1 MRKKDENLRDTLLDL
16 ARKLADTEGIDAVNI
31 RSLAGMAG
39 VATGTVYNYF
49 SSKDE
54 ILLALTEEYW
64 QQTLAEMKHVITG
77 DSFCSQLEEI
87 YGFLKER
94 MNQWAGRLMN
104 SLGNVETA
112 GHARMVSMQSVLESD
127 FIRWMEKDPD
137 VRKDIWDEAFTK
149 EQFAHFI
156 MMNLMLLLKSK
167 APDIRFLILV
177 IRRAIY

>member
-1 MRKKDENLRDTLLDL
+1 MRKKDENLRDTLLDF

-54 ILLALTEEYW
+54 ILLELTEEYW
-64 QQTLAEMKHVITG
+64 RQTLVEMKQVITG
-77 DSFCSQLEEI
+77 DSFCRQLEEI
-87 YGFLKER
+87 YEFLKER
-94 MNQWAGRLMN
+94 MNQRAERLMN
-104 SLGNVETA
+104 SLGSVETA

-127 FIRWMEKDPD
+127 FIRWMEEDPG
-137 VRKDIWDEAFTK
+137 VRKDIWDETFTK
-149 EQFAHFI
+149 EQFVHFI

-167 APDIRFLILV
+167 APDIGFLISV